1 MKLSDLTNASES
13 TKRRNPELFGS
24 ALDSVATHS
33 PERNKVS
40 ALDGRGK
47 ERRQR
52 KGRVVILVSIIALR
66 RRLLDEDSAIFA
78 LKPLRDAIA
87 ASLGIDDADARIAW
101 QYGQQTT
108 KGEQGVIVRIEQI

>member
-1 MKLSDLTNASES
+1 MKISDLNNASEAI
-13 TKRRNPELFGS
+13 KRRNPELFGNHLGAVGS
-24 ALDSVATHS
+24 GRSERHKVQALD
-33 PERNKVS
+33 R
-40 ALDGRGK
+40 GGK

-52 KGRVVILVSIIALR
+52 KGRVVIVVSLIAFR

-101 QYGQQTT
+101 QYGQQVTR
-108 KGEQGVIVRIEQI
+108 GESGVIVRIEAV